1 MALLFHG
8 ALRRSEVAARR
19 WADVE
24 LADGGDVIVTVRRS
38 KTNQAGDHPDVRRLV
53 GGCAAAVRRLQ
64 AATAPEPGDS
74 VVGLGVDL
82 VNRRFT
88 AACAAAG
95 LEGRRTS
102 HGGRVG
108 LAVELT
114 ARGAATHAMSS
125 SPAAGRTPAWWSAT
139 PLRSP
144 PAPARRQPLHAM
156 NKIRRGGAAV
166 TTWGADHDWNVRWVL
181 VSGFWVQLASE
192 RFKCAYVAPN
202 NDSGAFEAVV
212 IPAPPVADL
221 ESLVATLDAVPG
233 IALTVV
239 RALGYIHLGAGAKG
253 SNPRHARRRGAG
265 HLHRRAARR
274 RTRLLE
280 HPAQRRSQLELL
292 SGN

>member
-1 MALLFHG
+1 M
-8 ALRRSEVAARR
+8 
-19 WADVE
+19 
-24 LADGGDVIVTVRRS
+24 
-38 KTNQAGDHPDVRRLV
+38 
-53 GGCAAAVRRLQ
+53 
-64 AATAPEPGDS
+64 
-74 VVGLGVDL
+74 
-82 VNRRFT
+82 
-88 AACAAAG
+88 
-95 LEGRRTS
+95 
-102 HGGRVG
+102 
-108 LAVELT
+108 
-114 ARGAATHAMSS
+114 
-125 SPAAGRTPAWWSAT
+125 
-139 PLRSP
+139 
-144 PAPARRQPLHAM
+144 
-156 NKIRRGGAAV
+156 

-280 HPAQRRSQLELL
+280 HPAQRPDRAAPLPRFPVLLHPGSLGALDSARTSSYAGDNDTALRELLELHGDYRYRPASCSSWIPASL
-292 SGN
+292 TMDPLGGRQRTPTALARRPRRRTAKSHHTRRASTPDRAVRYPDPPYDSIRRKPAGH